1 MAPEWLPVVDVRRMH
16 LEKRNR
22 DCCQSIAERHAGV
35 SQPPGIDDAPRN
47 SLLLGPMHAFDQGS
61 LMVALKSLQ
70 GSPLAFRDATEFFVD
85 ARKGFLSVDP
95 GFTGA

>member
-1 MAPEWLPVVDVRRMH
+1 MH

-22 DCCQSIAERHAGV
+22 DRCQRIAQGHAGMGQA
-35 SQPPGIDDAPRN
+35 SRIDDDPRN
-47 SLLLGPMHAFDQGS
+47 SLLLGFVHAFDQGP

-70 GSPLAFRDATEFFVD
+70 GSPLVFGNAAEFLVD

-95 GFTGA
+95 RLTGTSMSRLGGGPVE